1 MRNLLR
7 RILAPTVTRL
17 PRPAWALRLA
27 SAALAGGVA
36 VAVGACGGGGSLPPV
51 THAPRTEP
59 IETIFEA
66 QSELFSAPEP
76 TLDALKRLGVDD
88 VKVFMPWGSMAPA
101 ALSHARPPRFDAANP
116 TAYAAAVWAPFDA
129 IVRAAAARGIGVDLA
144 LEAPAPLWAIGPG
157 VPPGTAAGFVGSWE
171 PSAKE
176 FGLFVRAVGTRYSGH
191 YAPPGDSAPLPPVR
205 FWSIWNE
212 PNYGQQLAPQAVD
225 NSTVEVSP
233 LLYRELLDAA
243 WTALAQTGHGGDKIL
258 IGEVAPRGETTGDQP
273 GNFSGMVPLRFIRA
287 LYCVDSSLHPLQ
299 GTAATLRG
307 CPATA
312 AGSKAFPSDH
322 PGLFHATGFAVHPY
336 PQGQVTPNVAT
347 KNEPDYAD
355 LPKLPSLEATLDG
368 AAAAYGLSTKFP
380 IYDTEFG
387 YQTNPP
393 EKIARAI
400 NPTLAA
406 YYMNWAEYISW
417 SDPRVASWD
426 QYLLTDPPPPS
437 NFDTGLEFANET
449 PKEPMYDA
457 FRIPLY
463 LPQAK
468 GKQGQSLEV
477 WGCVRPARF
486 AMLESKAPQVASIQ
500 FKPSSD
506 DAFKTIQR
514 VTITDDF
521 GYFTA
526 SVKFPS
532 SGSVRIA
539 WSEPGSGQVHSR
551 IAPVTIS

>member
-1 MRNLLR
+1 M
-7 RILAPTVTRL
+7 
-17 PRPAWALRLA
+17 
-27 SAALAGGVA
+27 
-36 VAVGACGGGGSLPPV
+36 AVGGCGGGSAKP
-51 THAPRTEP
+51 AADASRTQP
-59 IETIFEA
+59 LETIFEA
-66 QSELFSAPEP
+66 PQQLAASPGPA
-76 TLDALKRLGVDD
+76 LDALKLIGVDD
-88 VKVFMPWGSMAPA
+88 VKVFMAWGSMAPDPLAHTRPAGVNA
-101 ALSHARPPRFDAANP
+101 ASPA
-116 TAYAAAVWAPFDA
+116 AYAAGLWAPFDA
-129 IVRAAAARGIGVDLA
+129 IVRAAASRGMGVDLA
-144 LEAPAPLWAIGPG
+144 LEAPAPLWATGPG
-157 VPPGTAAGFVGSWE
+157 VPPGTSSGFVGSWE

-176 FGLFVRAVGTRYSGH
+176 FGLFVKAVGTRYDGH
-191 YAPPGDSAPLPPVR
+191 YTPPGQTAPLPPVR

-225 NSTVEVSP
+225 HSTVEVSP

-243 WTALAQTGHGGDKIL
+243 WTGLGLTGHGGDKIL

-299 GTAATLRG
+299 GTNATLRG

-312 AGSKAFPSDH
+312 EGSKAFPSQH
-322 PGLFHATGFAVHPY
+322 PGLFHASGFAVHPY
-336 PQGQVTPNVAT
+336 PQGQVTPNT
-347 KNEPDYAD
+347 PTPNEPDYAD

-368 AAAAYGLSTKFP
+368 AQAAYGSSTRFP

-400 NPTLAA
+400 TPEVAA

-417 SDPRVASWD
+417 SNPRVASWD
-426 QYLLTDPPPPS
+426 QYLLTDPPQPS
-437 NFDTGLEFANET
+437 NFDTGLEFTNET

-486 AMLESKAPQVASIQ
+486 AMLVSKAPQVASIQ

-514 VTITDDF
+514 VTITDDY

-532 SGSVRIA
+532 SGWVRIA
-539 WSEPGSGQVHSR
+539 WSEPGSGQVLSR

>member
-1 MRNLLR
+1 LSSYVP
-7 RILAPTVTRL
+7 RIRSHL
-17 PRPAWALRLA
+17 PI
-27 SAALAGGVA
+27 AALLLSVA
-36 VAVGACGGGGSLPPV
+36 AI
-51 THAPRTEP
+51 HA
-59 IETIFEA
+59 
-66 QSELFSAPEP
+66 
-76 TLDALKRLGVDD
+76 
-88 VKVFMPWGSMAPA
+88 APA
-101 ALSHARPPRFDAANP
+101 AASTTQVSVFQADPQVLSNPTGTLQTLRDLGVGMVRVNLTWNQIAPSANSTHRPAGFDATNP
-116 TAYAAAVWAPFDA
+116 GAYPAGGWAPYDA
-129 IVRAAAARGIGVDLA
+129 VVRVATADHIAVDFTING
-144 LEAPAPLWAIGPG
+144 PAPLWATGSGAPK
-157 VPPGTAAGFVGSWE
+157 GTTGYFRADWE

-176 FGLFVRAVGTRYSGH
+176 YGYFVKAVGTRYSGS
-191 YAPPGDSAPLPPVR
+191 YKPAGSATALPRVS

-225 NSTVEVSP
+225 NSTVEISP

-243 WTALAQTGHGGDKIL
+243 WTALGQTGHGGDKIL
-258 IGEVAPRGETTGDQP
+258 IGEVAPRGQTTNGQP

-287 LYCVDSSLHPLQ
+287 LYCVAGSLHPLQ
-299 GTAATLRG
+299 GMAATQRG

-312 AGSKAFPSDH
+312 SASKAFPSEH
-322 PGLFHATGFAVHPY
+322 PGLFHATGFAIHPY

-347 KNEPDYAD
+347 PNEPDYAD

-368 AAAAYGLSTKFP
+368 AIAAYGLTIKFP
-380 IYDTEFG
+380 LYDTEFG

-426 QYLLTDPPPPS
+426 QYLLADPPPPS
-437 NFDTGLEFANET
+437 NFDTGLEFANRT
-449 PKEPMYDA
+449 PKDPMYDA

-463 LPQAK
+463 LPQANA
-468 GKQGQSLEV
+468 KQGQSLEV
-477 WGCVRPARF
+477 WGCVRPAHF
-486 AMLESKAPQVASIQ
+486 AMLASKAPQVASIQ
-500 FKPSSD
+500 FKPSSGG
-506 DAFKTIQR
+506 AFKTIQR
-514 VTITDDF
+514 VTITDAY

-539 WSEPGSGQVHSR
+539 WSGPGGLYYSR
-551 IAPVTIS
+551 VAPVTIS

>member
-1 MRNLLR
+1 MQWGYMTADPLGH
-7 RILAPTVTRL
+7 T
-17 PRPAWALRLA
+17 RPA
-27 SAALAGGVA
+27 G
-36 VAVGACGGGGSLPPV
+36 
-51 THAPRTEP
+51 
-59 IETIFEA
+59 
-66 QSELFSAPEP
+66 
-76 TLDALKRLGVDD
+76 
-88 VKVFMPWGSMAPA
+88 
-101 ALSHARPPRFDAANP
+101 FDAANP
-116 TAYAAAVWAPFDA
+116 AAYPAATWGPFDA
-129 IVRAAAARGIGVDLA
+129 LVRAAATRGMGVDLA
-144 LEAPAPLWAIGPG
+144 LEAPAPLWATAPG
-157 VPPGTAAGFVGSWE
+157 VPAGTAPGFVGSWE

-176 FGLFVRAVGTRYSGH
+176 FGLFVKAVGTRYDGH
-191 YAPPGDSAPLPPVR
+191 YTPPGASAPLPPVR

-225 NSTVEVSP
+225 NSTVEISP

-243 WTALAQTGHGGDKIL
+243 WTALGQTGHGGDKIL
-258 IGEVAPRGETTGDQP
+258 IGEIAPRGQTTGGQP

-299 GTAATLRG
+299 GTAATVRG

-312 AGSKAFPSDH
+312 SASKAFPSRN
-322 PGLFHATGFAVHPY
+322 PGLFHATGFAFHPY
-336 PQGQVTPNVAT
+336 PQGQVAPNVPT

-355 LPKLPSLEATLDG
+355 LPKLSSLEATLDG
-368 AAAAYGLSTKFP
+368 AIAAYGLNIKFP
-380 IYDTEFG
+380 LYNTEFG

-426 QYLLTDPPPPS
+426 QYLLTDPPQPS
-437 NFDTGLEFANET
+437 NFDTGLLFTDGT
-449 PKEPMYDA
+449 PKGPMYDA
-457 FRIPLY
+457 FRMPLY

-477 WGCVRPARF
+477 WGCVRPAHF
-486 AMLESKAPQVASIQ
+486 AMQGSKTLQVASIQ
-500 FKPSSD
+500 FKPSSGG
-506 DAFKTIQR
+506 AFKTIQR
-514 VTITDDF
+514 VTITNTD
-521 GYFTA
+521 GYFTT

-539 WSEPGSGQVHSR
+539 WSQPGTGLVYSR
-551 IAPVTIS
+551 VAPVTI